1 MLFDSLEFFTFFG
14 IVLLLYWQLPRRH
27 QNFMLL
33 GASYL
38 FYGWWNWRYLALL
51 LGSSLADFAASH
63 LIARSRSH
71 HAKRAWLIAALVVN
85 FGVLFVFKYFDFF
98 VDSSARLLSSVGLT
112 VSPRTLR
119 LALPVGISFLTFQE
133 MGYTVDVYRN
143 QIKPARSLWT
153 YLLFVSYF
161 PHLVAGPIQRSG
173 HLLGQLERTR
183 SVSAERVYSGLVLML
198 WGLFKK
204 VAVADN
210 LGPYVD
216 AVYANPERHS
226 GLSLAFAT
234 YLFAFQIYCDFCGYS
249 DMAVGMSRILGID
262 LIYNFRTPY
271 LATGLREFWRRWHI
285 SLSTWFRDYMYIPLG
300 GNQCSR
306 RRDAF
311 NIMVVFLVSGLWHGA
326 NWTFV
331 IWGALHG
338 AYLVCE
344 RFLAGRPS
352 HPRGIARWLRIAAT
366 FNLVTLAWIFF
377 RANSVQQA
385 FQVLRGLGRG
395 GALFW
400 DPLVAN
406 GLVGLAILA
415 IVEVAKEPLQS
426 DEWFVRRPAWAQ
438 LAASVTLF
446 FSLLLF
452 GSQHGAQFIYFQ
464 F

>member
-216 AVYANPERHS
+216 AVYVVHAPALHHCAPRCGRVLRVVRTGPRPVPRREKMRGGRH
-226 GLSLAFAT
+226 GAGHHLLRQ
-234 YLFAFQIYCDFCGYS
+234 LRG
-249 DMAVGMSRILGID
+249 
-262 LIYNFRTPY
+262 P
-271 LATGLREFWRRWHI
+271 GLRRLHADADRPRAEGLPGPDHDQAHLR
-285 SLSTWFRDYMYIPLG
+285 PL
-300 GNQCSR
+300 R
-306 RRDAF
+306 
-311 NIMVVFLVSGLWHGA
+311 
-326 NWTFV
+326 
-331 IWGALHG
+331 
-338 AYLVCE
+338 
-344 RFLAGRPS
+344 
-352 HPRGIARWLRIAAT
+352 
-366 FNLVTLAWIFF
+366 
-377 RANSVQQA
+377 
-385 FQVLRGLGRG
+385 
-395 GALFW
+395 
-400 DPLVAN
+400 
-406 GLVGLAILA
+406 
-415 IVEVAKEPLQS
+415 
-426 DEWFVRRPAWAQ
+426 
-438 LAASVTLF
+438 
-446 FSLLLF
+446 
-452 GSQHGAQFIYFQ
+452 
-464 F
+464 